1 MLEYMSRKNTSIVL
15 IFLAMRAVAIAA
27 PSEHTF
33 DFVSLSPNGERVASV
48 EIDRSFDSPAAPH
61 GPIVIRATS
70 GGSVLQQLD
79 PCEHCTYA
87 GLTWSRDGTALI
99 FIASDDSTGKARLE
113 MARGGQ
119 LQTLVTIDG
128 VASFPRFSPDG
139 RQIALLAT
147 VSAKKRTGA
156 LEAGAPQTGDIGT
169 ESDEQRLATV
179 PVQGGELTFASPA
192 DSFVYEY
199 DWTPDSRG
207 FVGIAAKGDGDANW
221 WIAELD
227 AFDCACQGAGQDAS
241 KRATRGAGQDAT
253 QGVARSARLIAH
265 FDLQMAVPRVAPNG
279 RSVQFIG
286 GLMSDAG
293 TVGGE
298 IYEVPIEGGV
308 PHSITPGYGGS
319 FTSIAWKGSKL
330 YATAIVVDHATLN
343 VVGSRDHKVQTLWS
357 APVTARAG
365 DGDTGVEVSLS
376 GDGKKFATAAEDF
389 ARGPAILF
397 GTPARLTPITHDND
411 ERAASLE
418 TKSLRWY
425 SDNYNVQGWLVCPP
439 AGDDSKP
446 SGGRPLIVHVHGGP
460 SAAILPLFGT
470 DYSLYTTAHE
480 WTQRGYCVLL
490 PNPRGSYGQGEAYTR
505 ANIRDFGGGD
515 FRDILAGVDAAVAN
529 APIDP
534 KRVGIHGHSY
544 GGFMTMWAV
553 THTTRF
559 SAAIAGAG
567 LSNWISYYGTNGIDT
582 WMLPFFGASMYDNPQ
597 IYRDVSPLETI
608 RAARTPTLIYT
619 GDLDVEVPAT
629 QSFEFWRGLRAV
641 GVTTELHVYPGE
653 GHLLQKPEHVLDLR
667 QRLPAWFD
675 HYLK

>member
-1 MLEYMSRKNTSIVL
+1 MLEYMLRNNASIAL
-15 IFLAMRAVAIAA
+15 IFLAMHAVAVATAA

-61 GPIVIRATS
+61 GPIVIRATAR
-70 GGSVLQQLD
+70 GSVLQRLD

-87 GLTWSRDGTALI
+87 GLTWSADSTALV
-99 FIASDDSTGKARLE
+99 FIATDDSTGKARLE
-113 MARGGQ
+113 LARGSQ
-119 LQTLVTIDG
+119 LQTLAAIDG

-139 RQIALLAT
+139 RRIALLAT

-192 DSFVYEY
+192 DTFVYEY

-227 AFDCACQGAGQDAS
+227 AFDCACQGAGKGAS
-241 KRATRGAGQDAT
+241 RN
-253 QGVARSARLIAH
+253 ARLIAH
-265 FDLQMAVPRVAPNG
+265 FDLQMAVPRVAPDG

-298 IYEVPIEGGV
+298 IYEVPIEGGT
-308 PHSITPGYGGS
+308 PHSLTPGYGGS

-330 YATAIVVDHATLN
+330 YATAILVDHATLN
-343 VVGSRDHKVQTLWS
+343 VVGPRDHEVQTLWS

-389 ARGPAILF
+389 AHGPAILF
-397 GTPARLTPITHDND
+397 GTSARPTAITHDND
-411 ERAASLE
+411 ERAASVD
-418 TKSLRWY
+418 TKSLRWH
-425 SDNYNVQGWLVCPP
+425 SDNYNVQGWLACPP
-439 AGDDSKP
+439 TGADSKP
-446 SGGRPLIVHVHGGP
+446 GGGRPLIVHVHGGP

-470 DYSLYTTAHE
+470 DYSLYTTVHE

-490 PNPRGSYGQGEAYTR
+490 PNPRGSYGQGDAYTR
-505 ANIRDFGGGD
+505 ANVRDFGGGD

-559 SAAIAGAG
+559 AAAIAGAG

-608 RAARTPTLIYT
+608 RAARTPTLLYT
-619 GDLDVEVPAT
+619 GDLDVEVPET

-667 QRLPAWFD
+667 QRLPAWFER
-675 HYLK
+675 YLKQ

>member
-1 MLEYMSRKNTSIVL
+1 MLEYMLRTNTSIAL
-15 IFLAMRAVAIAA
+15 ILLAMRAVAA

-33 DFVSLSPNGERVASV
+33 DFVSLSPDGKRVASV
-48 EIDRSFDSPAAPH
+48 EMDRSFDSPAALH
-61 GPIVIRATS
+61 GPIVIRATAD
-70 GGSVLQQLD
+70 GSVLQRLD
-79 PCEHCTYA
+79 PCENCRYA
-87 GLTWSRDGTALI
+87 GLTWSHDGSQLI
-99 FIASDDSTGKARLE
+99 FIASDNSAGKARLE
-113 MARGGQ
+113 LAKGGQ
-119 LQTLVTIDG
+119 LQMLVTLDG

-139 RQIALLAT
+139 LQVALLAT
-147 VSAKKRTGA
+147 VSAKKHTGA

-169 ESDEQRLATV
+169 ASDEQRIATV
-179 PVQGGELTFASPA
+179 PAQGGELTFASPA
-192 DSFVYEY
+192 DTFVYEY

-227 AFDCACQGAGQDAS
+227 AFDRAGLG
-241 KRATRGAGQDAT
+241 T
-253 QGVARSARLIAH
+253 RLIAH
-265 FDLQMAVPRVAPNG
+265 FDLQMAVPRVAPDG

-293 TVGGE
+293 VVGGE
-298 IYEVPIEGGV
+298 IYEVPIEGGA
-308 PHSITPGYGGS
+308 PQSLTPGYAGS
-319 FTSIAWKGSKL
+319 FTSIAWRDSRL
-330 YATAIVVDHATLN
+330 YATAIVLDQATLN
-343 VVGSRDHKVQTLWS
+343 VLGTRDHKLQPLWS

-376 GDGKKFATAAEDF
+376 GDGRKFATATEDF
-389 ARGPAILF
+389 AHGPAIIF
-397 GTPARLTPITHDND
+397 GVPAHPTAITHDND
-411 ERAASLE
+411 TRTASVE
-418 TKSLRWY
+418 TKSLRWR
-425 SDNYNVQGWLVCPP
+425 SDNYDVQGWLACPSSSV
-439 AGDDSKP
+439 DT
-446 SGGRPLIVHVHGGP
+446 GRHPLIVHVHGGP

-470 DYSLYTTAHE
+470 DYSLYTTVHE

-505 ANIRDFGGGD
+505 ANVRDFGGGD
-515 FRDILAGVDAAVAN
+515 FRDILAGVDVAAAN
-529 APIDP
+529 ALIDP

-559 SAAIAGAG
+559 AAAIAGAG

-597 IYRDVSPLETI
+597 IYRAVSPLETI
-608 RAARTPTLIYT
+608 RAARTPTLLYT
-619 GDLDVEVPAT
+619 GDLDIEVPET
-629 QSFEFWRGLRAV
+629 QSFEFWRGLKAI

-675 HYLK
+675 RYLK